1 MSACMMVLFW
11 KIKWFCSTDDDVAGS
26 KDNDNDSSG
35 LVMLRIIKSFLN
47 GKHDNKFGLFPRI
60 ETKDGFQDI
69 PREPELDRN
78 EPNRF
83 DLQPQL
89 IDQKLWL
96 IQTAWF

>member
-1 MSACMMVLFW
+1 
-11 KIKWFCSTDDDVAGS
+11 
-26 KDNDNDSSG
+26 
-35 LVMLRIIKSFLN
+35 MLRIIKSFLN

-89 IDQKLWL
+89 IDQKL
-96 IQTAWF
+96 